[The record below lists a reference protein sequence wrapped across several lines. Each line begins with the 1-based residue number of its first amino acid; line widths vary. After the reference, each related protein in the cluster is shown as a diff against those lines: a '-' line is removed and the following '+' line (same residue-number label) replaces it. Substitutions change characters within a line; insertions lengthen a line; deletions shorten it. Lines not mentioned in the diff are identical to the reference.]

1 LELANILTIESLNK
15 HFDGIKAVQDFCLAL
30 EEGQI
35 ICLIGPNGAG
45 KTTLFN
51 LICGFIRPDSGGISF
66 NGQRILGISPYR
78 IANLGI
84 TRSFQNLR
92 LIYQISV
99 LDNIL
104 LAFRDQKGESIWHTL
119 GGPSDGER
127 RNREKARSLL
137 KFLDLGDKADDLA
150 ENLSYGQQKMLTL
163 AICLAGDG
171 DLFLFDEPIAGLHPD
186 KIAKI
191 FEVFAGL
198 KTQGKTIFFI
208 EHHLEAAMKV
218 SDVVVVMDEGRKIT
232 AAPPQIIREDPQVLK
247 AYLT

>member
-1 LELANILTIESLNK
+1 MAVADILTIEGLNK
-15 HFDGIKAVQDFCLAL
+15 HFDGIKAVQDFSLVL

-45 KTTLFN
+45 KTTLLN
-51 LICGFIRPDSGGISF
+51 LICGFLRPDNGEISY

-99 LDNIL
+99 LENIL
-104 LAFRDQKGESIWHTL
+104 LAFRDQKGESIWHAL

-127 RNREKARSLL
+127 RNREKAWSLL
-137 KFLDLGDKADDLA
+137 EFLDLRDKADDLA
-150 ENLSYGQQKMLTL
+150 ENLSYGQQKLLTL
-163 AICLAGDG
+163 AVCLAGDG
-171 DLFLFDEPIAGLHPD
+171 DLFLFDEPIAGLHPN

-191 FEVFAGL
+191 LEVFAHL
-198 KTQGKTIFFI
+198 KTKGKTIFFI
-208 EHHLEAAMKV
+208 EHHLEAAMMV
-218 SDVVVVMDEGRKIT
+218 SDVVVVMDEGRKIA
-232 AAPPQIIREDPQVLK
+232 AAPPQIIREDPQVLQ